1 MNYIFIIIAVI
12 IIIFWV
18 INDLFNFFEFFNAGI
33 CTTSNG
39 TYGNFYDNICH
50 PFTGSNSSVAP
61 SSNSTYI
68 PPNQSGETGSWENTG
83 IGAGAD
89 TDTEAG
95 EETEAG
101 TGAGAGSGAEAGTV
115 PLSNTTNDDCIDNKY
130 KGTICKIRNPS
141 SNNYGLKS
149 IISCTGTN
157 NTNKSKFECAE
168 LNFNQKDYKNNND
181 VINATSC
188 INNSID
194 FNEACRIFQ
203 PINANLK
210 TQGYNVNSIGSKEVL
225 YGINGDCYDSY
236 GNEDV
241 NKARVLCSYKY
252 NTNMTKLDHVPN
264 NYDYNVFTGCKNIK
278 SNFNQECETLL
289 GKTDKVYAYI
299 NGSDCLPGFGRAKCV
314 DLDKPINQ
322 TENMRKFMLD
332 SNIQYFRDRL

>member
-50 PFTGSNSSVAP
+50 PFTGNNSSNAP
-61 SSNSTYI
+61 SSNSTYN
-68 PPNQSGETGSWENTG
+68 PPNPSNQTLSSW
-83 IGAGAD
+83 
-89 TDTEAG
+89 TDTGTSLTPVQIISAG
-95 EETEAG
+95 NG
-101 TGAGAGSGAEAGTV
+101 TGNGAGAGAGTGTDDDV
-115 PLSNTTNDDCIDNKY
+115 TNTNACINDKL
-130 KGTICKIRNPS
+130 KGTVCKTRNPG
-141 SNNYGLKS
+141 SNNFGIKS
-149 IISCTGTN
+149 IVKTSCTDP
-157 NTNKSKFECAE
+157 NTSKLECNE
-168 LNFNQKDYKNNND
+168 FWFNQKEYKD
-181 VINATSC
+181 IISATSC
-188 INNSID
+188 IDKSTD

-210 TQGYNVNSIGSKEVL
+210 TNGYNINSIGSKEVL
-225 YGINGDCYDSY
+225 YGINGDCYDSS

-252 NTNMTKLDHVPN
+252 NTNMTKLDHLPN

-278 SNFNQECETLL
+278 SNFNQECKTLL